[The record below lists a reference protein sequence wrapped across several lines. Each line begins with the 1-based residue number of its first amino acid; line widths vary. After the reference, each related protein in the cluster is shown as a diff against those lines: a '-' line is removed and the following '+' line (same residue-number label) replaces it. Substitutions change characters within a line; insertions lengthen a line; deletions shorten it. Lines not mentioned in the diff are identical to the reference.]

1 MKYAVKITRRT
12 SDNTTHVS
20 AVSAVPEHTT
30 PYRLK
35 YVRAGYA
42 ESLRVFAS
50 RSAAAAARD
59 AELTAAKFSTMT
71 PEKLTNVLTKD
82 LNRVANFGVRLSAL
96 CRIAGINY
104 ARVCRYLRGEAPN
117 PRCVAKFHIIADAF
131 ARVANS
137 ADDLLPLELT
147 GNSSKS
153 RGGRS
158 EIWTDAPQFS
168 TPRGKF

>member
-12 SDNTTHVS
+12 SDNTIHVS
-20 AVSAVPEHTT
+20 AVSAVPEHVT

-35 YVRAGYA
+35 YIRAGYA
-42 ESLRVFAS
+42 ESLRVFTT
-50 RSAAAAARD
+50 RTAAKAARD

-71 PEKLTNVLTKD
+71 AEKLTNVLLKD

-96 CRIAGINY
+96 CRIAGIGY
-104 ARVCRYLRGEAPN
+104 ARVCRYLRGEPPN
-117 PRCVAKFHIIADAF
+117 PRCVAKFHIIAEAF

-137 ADDLLPLELT
+137 ADELLPLDAA
-147 GNSSKS
+147 GNQSKG

-158 EIWTDAPQFS
+158 DIWTDAPQFS
-168 TPRGKF
+168 RGNF